1 MIEID
6 GSRYSGSGT
15 IVRQAVALAALT
27 RQAVRITNVRAS
39 RPNPGL
45 RAQHTMV
52 VQAIAGVSGGR
63 VQGNDIGSRELTYFP
78 DGSRCATPGAWDI
91 GSAGS
96 TVLLALALL
105 PVLAF
110 RQEGAAVELRG
121 GLFQDFAPTL
131 YHFQHAV
138 LPLLRRMGIDAEAEM
153 LRPGYVPRGGGAL
166 RLRVSPVHGRIRP
179 LVMDSP
185 GEVQGIWGIA
195 LASHL
200 AQRQV
205 AERMALAANDLFAR
219 RGWQARFQIVNDD
232 TALQPGAALAAFADR
247 GPDVRL
253 GADRAGAPRRTA
265 EEIGRSVARTLT
277 EDIDSGATVDRH
289 ASDQLIIF
297 AALADGESR
306 FRAPLITDHVLSG
319 AWLVQ
324 EFLGAR
330 VHLTENEIRVEG
342 VGFAPH

>member
-45 RAQHTMV
+45 RAQHTRV
-52 VQAIAGVSGGR
+52 VQAIAEVSGGR
-63 VQGNDIGSRELTYFP
+63 VQGNDVGSRELTYSP
-78 DGSRCATPGAWDI
+78 GGTPCGGRDVWDI

-96 TVLLALALL
+96 TVLLALALM

-110 RQEGAAVELRG
+110 RKEGTTVELRG
-121 GLFQDFAPTL
+121 GLFQDFAPTF
-131 YHFQHAV
+131 YHFEHAV
-138 LPLLRRMGIDAEAEM
+138 LPLLRRMGIAARAEM

-166 RLRVSPVHGRIRP
+166 RLHVSPVRGRMHP
-179 LVMDSP
+179 LVLDSP
-185 GEVQGIWGIA
+185 GEVQRIWGIA

-200 AQRQV
+200 AGRQV
-205 AERMALAANDLFAR
+205 AERMALAANDLFAA
-219 RGWQARFQIVNDD
+219 RGWRATFETINDS

-247 GPDVRL
+247 AHDARL
-253 GADRAGAPRRTA
+253 GADRSGAPRRSA
-265 EEIGRSVARTLT
+265 EEIGQSVARALL

-297 AALADGESR
+297 AALAEGESR
-306 FRAPLITDHVLSG
+306 FRVPMITDHILSG
-319 AWLVQ
+319 AWLVR
-324 EFLGAR
+324 EFLGAEVR
-330 VHLTENEIRVEG
+330 LDGNNIRVGG
-342 VGFAPH
+342 VGFAVG

>member
-15 IVRQAVALAALT
+15 IVRQAMALAALT

-45 RAQHTMV
+45 RAQHTRV
-52 VQAIAGVSGGR
+52 VQAIADVSGGCF
-63 VQGNDIGSRELTYFP
+63 QGNHIGSRELAYFP
-78 DGSRCATPGAWDI
+78 GSSPAGARDAWDI

-110 RQEGAAVELRG
+110 RQEGTAVELRG
-121 GLFQDFAPTL
+121 GLFQDFAPTF
-131 YHFQHAV
+131 YHFQHAL

-153 LRPGYVPRGGGAL
+153 LRPGYVPRGGGVL
-166 RLRVSPVHGRIRP
+166 RLRVSPVRGRIRP
-179 LVMDSP
+179 LVIDGA
-185 GEVQGIWGIA
+185 GEVQSVWGIA

-219 RGWQARFQIVNDD
+219 RGWQARFEIVNDD

-265 EEIGRSVARTLT
+265 EEIGRAVARALV
-277 EDIDSGATVDRH
+277 EDIDSGATIDRH

-306 FRAPLITDHVLSG
+306 FRAPAVTDHVLSG
-319 AWLVQ
+319 AWLVR
-324 EFLGAR
+324 EFLDAR
-330 VHLTENEIRVEG
+330 VHLIENEIRVEG
-342 VGFAPH
+342 VGFAAD

>member
-27 RQAVRITNVRAS
+27 GQPVRITNVRAS

-45 RAQHTMV
+45 RAQHTSV
-52 VQAIAGVSGGR
+52 VRAIAEVCGGR
-63 VQGNDIGSRELTYFP
+63 AEGNEIASRELTFFP
-78 DGSRCATPGAWDI
+78 FGGVPSGRAAWDI

-110 RQEGAAVELRG
+110 RQERPAIELRG
-121 GLFQDFAPTL
+121 GLFQDFAPSF
-131 YHFQHAV
+131 YHFQHAL
-138 LPLLRRMGIDAEAEM
+138 LPLLREMGLAADAVM
-153 LRPGYVPRGGGAL
+153 LRPGYVPQGGGAL
-166 RLRVSPVHGRIRP
+166 RLRVSPVQGRIRP
-179 LVMDSP
+179 IVLDRP
-185 GEVQGIWGIA
+185 GEVQRLWGIA

-200 AQRQV
+200 AGRRV
-205 AERMALAANDLFAR
+205 AERMAAAANALFAG
-219 RGWQARFQIVNDD
+219 RGWQAQFETVNDT
-232 TALQPGAALAAFADR
+232 TALQPGAALTAFADR
-247 GPDVRL
+247 RGGVRL

-265 EEIGRSVARTLT
+265 EEIGRSVARALL

-289 ASDQLIIF
+289 TADQLIIF

-306 FRAPLITDHVLSG
+306 FVAPMVTEHVLSS
-319 AWLVQ
+319 AWLVRK
-324 EFLGAR
+324 FLGAEVR
-330 VHLTENEIRVEG
+330 LEGCQVHVRG
-342 VGFAPH
+342 VGFTPD